1 MRIILREDARVL
13 PARSNGGV
21 NTILI
26 PLLQGAGPVALAVV
40 SFALAFT
47 WPSLIEPVMRLRSEH
62 GRLAGFSAVGALLFV
77 AASIVYIVP
86 GLLLRDDF
94 GTVVMAPLAVTWVI
108 LAVALGLR
116 SLFQTGLAR
125 AVSSTFSIV
134 TVFGAV
140 AGILVALSWHHP
152 ISATVL
158 PTGAFVLVVGGIA
171 GIVAWARPD
180 GDDLPAIA

>member
-1 MRIILREDARVL
+1 M
-13 PARSNGGV
+13 

-47 WPSLIEPVMRLRSEH
+47 LPSLIEPIVRLRSER
-62 GRLAGFSAVGALLFV
+62 GRLAGFSAVGALLLL
-77 AASIVYIVP
+77 AAGIVYAVP
-86 GLLLRDDF
+86 GVLLSDDF
-94 GTVVMAPLAVTWVI
+94 GAVVVAPLAVTWII
-108 LAVALGLR
+108 LAAALGLR

-125 AVSSTFSIV
+125 VVSAAFSIA
-134 TVFGAV
+134 TVFGAA
-140 AGILVALSWHHP
+140 AGVLIALSWHHP
-152 ISATVL
+152 ISTTVL
-158 PTGAFVLVVGGIA
+158 PTGAFVLVIGAIA